1 MKKNR
6 LLQLSM
12 AVALGA
18 PFASQAALWDF
29 TFTLDQAQEIAAST
43 NPASPGKRGPVPAT
57 PSEGF
62 GAGFARYDDATN
74 TFLFVSVSGTGL
86 MAGITD
92 QHIHI
97 GAFGV
102 SGPVAL
108 NMPAPQLNS
117 GGNFSIFGT
126 LIGGEAG
133 AIVGGSPLP
142 DNRTTLNQAEEDALL
157 AGNAYFNIHTS
168 YDPAGEIRGQM
179 IAVTPVPEPE
189 TYALMLAGL
198 GLVGWAARRRRA
210 G

>member
-1 MKKNR
+1 MKLVR
-6 LLQLSM
+6 ILAS
-12 AVALGA
+12 VAL
-18 PFASQAALWDF
+18 ASPAIASAALYDF
-29 TFTLDQAQEIAAST
+29 TFTLDQAQEIAASSD
-43 NPASPGKRGPVPAT
+43 PAVPGKRGPVPVS
-57 PSEGF
+57 PSSAF
-62 GAGFARYDDATN
+62 GAGVARYDDVTN

-86 MAGITD
+86 VGTITD

-126 LIGGEAG
+126 NIGGLPG
-133 AIVGGSPLP
+133 P
-142 DNRTTLNQAEEDALL
+142 DNRTTLNATEEAALL

-179 IAVTPVPEPE
+179 IAVTPVPEPGA
-189 TYALMLAGL
+189 YALMVAGL
-198 GLVGWAARRRRA
+198 GLECFAASRRRKH
-210 G
+210 

>member
-1 MKKNR
+1 MTKT
-6 LLQLSM
+6 LLKLSL
-12 AVALGA
+12 AAALGSPLA
-18 PFASQAALWDF
+18 AQAVVWDF
-29 TFTLDQAQEIAAST
+29 TFTLNQAQEVAAAAPGVFAPT
-43 NPASPGKRGPVPAT
+43 VPPPGKRVDIPGL
-57 PSEGF
+57 SSGF
-62 GAGFARYDDATN
+62 GAGFARYDDVTN

-86 MAGITD
+86 SGTITD

-97 GAFGV
+97 GGPGV

-126 LIGGEAG
+126 N
-133 AIVGGSPLP
+133 IVAMPGP
-142 DNRTTLNQAEEDALL
+142 DNRTTLNAAEEAALL

-168 YDPAGEIRGQM
+168 FDGAGEIRGQM

-189 TYALMLAGL
+189 TYALMLGGL
-198 GLVGWAARRRRA
+198 ALVGWAARRRKA